1 MTILENILKHRVT
14 TLEAC
19 CLVKKINVWY
29 AHYKSTKEGHWMKL
43 GGNDTELTDDEWVEG

>member
-1 MTILENILKHRVT
+1 MTILENILKHKVT

-19 CLVKKINVWY
+19 DLVKKTNVWY